1 VSVEKGTISLLLLR
15 TPRDPLVMM
24 ETVKRCK
31 EHNIKVGAHPGLP
44 DIQGFGRREIK
55 LSPEEF
61 EANTRYQVGA
71 LKGFLDHESVP
82 LHHVKPHGILYG
94 MMCRDYEVAKAVMLG
109 IPKGVPVF
117 GLAGT
122 NMEKAANDLDIPFW
136 AEMYGDVKYS
146 PDAMLVIDRK
156 KKAWDLED
164 VRKHVTQQLE
174 TQSVVATDGS
184 TVQLPVKDYPI
195 SVCCHSDSPGCVGII
210 KTTREVVDKFNKDH
224 GR

>member
-1 VSVEKGTISLLLLR
+1 
-15 TPRDPLVMM
+15 
-24 ETVKRCK
+24 
-31 EHNIKVGAHPGLP
+31 
-44 DIQGFGRREIK
+44 
-55 LSPEEF
+55 
-61 EANTRYQVGA
+61 VGA
-71 LKGFLDHESVP
+71 LKGFLDHEGLS

-94 MMCRDYEVAKAVMLG
+94 MMCHDYEVAKAVMLG

-164 VRKHVTQQLE
+164 VREHVTQQLE